1 MTHYYEQLVKVK
13 KLKNSNF
20 MKIYYEKYIIELR
33 PIDYSKN
40 TVKLLTD
47 WRKKSQYMFG
57 TNFTISEERTKN
69 WIKNRIIENHESFL
83 AGIFIDDKLVGHMGV
98 DKYNEKTN
106 VAELENYMKDPLY
119 NFPGLITIV
128 ERPFLKWLFDY
139 LRLSKIV
146 THVFSD
152 NYKIIN
158 VHLRCGG
165 WTISKTITLKRI
177 DTPDGWKWEKTE
189 LKSPDEIAERYFLEM
204 EITRENLMKNF
215 DDAKFEILVQ

>member
-1 MTHYYEQLVKVK
+1 MTHYYEQLNKVK
-13 KLKNSNF
+13 RIKNLNF
-20 MKIYYEKYIIELR
+20 MKVFYQNYTIVLR
-33 PIDYSKN
+33 PIDDSDN

-47 WRKKSQYMFG
+47 WRIKSRYMFG
-57 TNFTISEERTKN
+57 TNFAISQERTKN
-69 WIKNRIIENHESFL
+69 WIKHSIIEKSDSFL
-83 AGIFIDDKLVGHMGV
+83 AGICIDDKLVAHMGV

-106 VAELENYMKDPLY
+106 VAELENYIKDPTY

-128 ERPFLKWLFDY
+128 ERPFLKWMFDY
-139 LRLSKIV
+139 LKLSKIV

-165 WTISKTITLKRI
+165 WTISKAIPLKRI
-177 DTPDGWKWEKTE
+177 DIPDGWKWEKTE

-204 EITRENLMKNF
+204 EITRDNLMKNF
-215 DDAKFEILVQ
+215 GDTKFEILDQ

>member
-1 MTHYYEQLVKVK
+1 MTYYYEQLVKVK